1 MLHYY
6 LIFNCLMKRSLVKVV
21 VRKLEKI
28 GFIIPDDDDKLIQK
42 FIFLE
47 NNNI

>member
-28 GFIIPDDDDKLIQK
+28 GFIIPDDDDDKLICY
-42 FIFLE
+42 
-47 NNNI
+47 

>member
-1 MLHYY
+1 MFHYY
-6 LIFNCLMKRSLVKVV
+6 LIFNCLVKRSLVKVV

-28 GFIIPDDDDKLIQK
+28 GFIIHDDDKLIQK
-42 FIFLE
+42 FIFLG